1 MKVTFIYPKFEKFL
15 ESVEKMSS
23 EREFFTVGKFT
34 CPPSLGIPIL
44 ASVTPGDV
52 EINFVD
58 DNAGEKIDFD
68 DGTDIYAINSFT
80 PQGTRALEIAAEC
93 KARGK
98 TVVAG
103 GMFPSFMSEEFS
115 GLVDSVCIGEGEY
128 TWGELLSDYKNG
140 CLKPVYKSSK
150 PVDMAAMPEPRRDIF
165 YNKTCYDWDED
176 LIQLTR
182 GCLYNCAM
190 CIIPRHMGTRLR
202 FKPIDMA
209 VREISHL
216 KFENVYLTDD
226 SLFFPHRNVREYAE
240 AFFRAVEPLGK
251 KFFVSSTLAL
261 NSETSFLDL
270 AARAGVRNFYC
281 TLNVDPLS
289 IKLLRGDKV
298 ARAKFKA
305 LVEEL
310 KSRDI
315 NFFASFG
322 IGRDWDDD
330 SIADRVLELC
340 EFAGITTSEF
350 FIFSPYPGSAHWD
363 RLSSQNRI
371 ISRQWHKYNGANVVF
386 KPAKMSEDKLYERFV
401 DCWKG
406 FYEMNSKRNLAH
418 MEPSVWVGDEMTV
431 SKSLKKKGVERE
443 AAITGISIISP
454 LGNDTAT
461 VLKALRDCRD
471 GISAATKIDTSK
483 FSSHLCAEVKGFD
496 YSSNMSA
503 VELEEYTDP
512 YIRMAINGAR
522 MALADAGL
530 DFSKVEKA
538 AVVLATCNAGLNSGE
553 VEYLKKYG
561 FDCPEFDRSVS
572 LQSEFYSL
580 SKAVAGALKSPAQC
594 WMVNTACSGSTA
606 AIGLAEALIESGKCD
621 VVLVGGADA
630 VALSNYAG
638 FSAIKVVSA
647 EKIAPF
653 STPVGLNIGEGA
665 AFWVLEN
672 HAKALLRK
680 AKCYG
685 KVIGHATTGDAHHPT
700 QPDPRGD
707 GAYRTMRN
715 AVRNAGLDVSDI
727 GCINAHGSGTAA
739 NDRSESKGIAKFCGQ
754 TQIPVTSTKSYM
766 GHCMGATGILEATCQ
781 LISMNDN
788 FIPPTLRNSGARAG
802 CEITAVGGR
811 GIQKNYDCFL
821 SANYAFAGNNAAI
834 VVAKRDFVKYEKTP
848 ASGKKRPVISG
859 LGGISAL
866 GAGISENL
874 ANLRAGKVGIEKIKR
889 FDSPRMAGMV
899 ELPNLRTFDRRLDFS
914 GMNRISSYATITA
927 KCALDSA
934 KFAVKRDN
942 CEDIGLA
949 VSVCRGSSE
958 TAHMDSVFGDE
969 NHRGDI
975 GCFSNVTANS
985 TAGWVSKALEIKGTN
1000 ITLTPGPN
1008 GGLQSLAFA
1017 SDVISDAA
1025 AKQMLALAADE
1036 IYKQEI
1042 DGYDIIGNLR
1052 SGKEES
1058 NFKLN
1063 YDSDFKTVMGEG
1075 AAAVLIEDIQTASE
1089 RGAYIYGEIL
1099 GFGSAMDIDG
1109 FTGANLGSEGLKK
1122 AVAQALEFSGV
1133 KSSEID
1139 LILWSPRGCAQ
1150 DAKFVAL
1157 RDALFPGLPM
1167 VTTVFNTGYVETS
1180 SSLLTLACVLK
1191 ALSEGEQ
1198 LWPQRSGVK
1207 ALDDVPVPENPK
1219 RILCVASSHIG
1230 NNYAAIIGRQ

>member
-15 ESVEKMSS
+15 ESVEKMST

-44 ASVTPGDV
+44 ASLTPEDV

-58 DNAGEKIDFD
+58 DNAGEKINFE
-68 DGTDIYAINSFT
+68 DGTDIYAINAFT

-98 TVVAG
+98 TVVVG
-103 GMFPSFMSEEFS
+103 GMFPSFMSEEFA
-115 GLVDSVCIGEGEY
+115 GIADSVCIGEGEY
-128 TWGELLSDYKNG
+128 TWRELLDDYKNG

-165 YNKTCYDWDED
+165 YNKKCYDWDED

-202 FKPIDMA
+202 FKPVDMA
-209 VREISHL
+209 VREVSHL

-240 AFFRAVEPLGK
+240 AFFKAVEPLGK

-261 NSETSFLDL
+261 NSEAAFLDL

-281 TLNVDPLS
+281 TLNVDPIS
-289 IKLLRGDKV
+289 IRLLQGDKSAREKFRIFVDELRG
-298 ARAKFKA
+298 
-305 LVEEL
+305 
-310 KSRDI
+310 RDI

-330 SIADRVLELC
+330 SISDRVLELC
-340 EFAGITTSEF
+340 EFADITTSEF
-350 FIFSPYPGSAHWD
+350 FIFSPYPGSPHWD
-363 RLSSQNRI
+363 RLLSQNRI

-401 DCWKG
+401 ECWKG

-418 MEPSVWVGDEMTV
+418 MEPSVWAGDKMTV
-431 SKSLKKKGVERE
+431 SKSLKKRGVEKE

-454 LGNDTAT
+454 LGNDIAT
-461 VLKALRDCRD
+461 VLKALREGRD
-471 GISAATKIDTSK
+471 GIGAATKIDTSQ
-483 FSSHLCAEVKGFD
+483 FVSHLCAEVKDFD
-496 YSSNMSA
+496 YASNMSED
-503 VELEEYTDP
+503 ELKEYSDP
-512 YIRMAINGAR
+512 FIRMAVNAAR
-522 MALADAGL
+522 MAVADAGL
-530 DFSKVEKA
+530 DFSKLERA

-561 FDCPEFDRSVS
+561 FDCPDFNRSIS

-580 SKAVAGALKSPAQC
+580 PKVIAKALSSSAQC

-606 AIGLAEALIESGKCD
+606 AIGLAESLIESGKCD

-638 FSAIKVVSA
+638 FSAIKVVSP

-715 AVRNAGLDVSDI
+715 AVKNAGLDVGQI

-739 NDRSESKGIAKFCGQ
+739 NDKSESKGIAKFCGGV
-754 TQIPVTSTKSYM
+754 QIPVTSTKSYM

-781 LISMNDN
+781 LISMNDG
-788 FIPPTLRNSGARAG
+788 FIPPTLRNSGPRAG
-802 CEITAVGGR
+802 CDITAVGGK
-811 GIQKNYDCFL
+811 GIEGPYDCFL

-834 VVAKRDFVKYEKTP
+834 VVSKRDFVNSRKCGR
-848 ASGKKRPVISG
+848 ASGVRPVISG
-859 LGGISAL
+859 IGAVSSLGVNV
-866 GAGISENL
+866 SEHLPNL
-874 ANLRAGKVGIEKIKR
+874 CAGKVAIEKIER
-889 FDSPRMAGMV
+889 FESPRIAGMV
-899 ELPNLRTFDRRLDFS
+899 KLPNLRTFDRRVDFG
-914 GMNRISSYATITA
+914 GMNRISTYATIAA
-927 KCALDSA
+927 KGALDSA
-934 KFAVKRDN
+934 KLAVKRDN
-942 CEDIGLA
+942 SEDVGLA

-958 TAHMDSVFGDE
+958 TAHMDAVFGNADR
-969 NHRGDI
+969 RGDV

-985 TAGWVSKALEIKGTN
+985 TAGWVSKALEIKGAN
-1000 ITLTPGPN
+1000 ITLTSGPN
-1008 GGLQSLAFA
+1008 AGLQTLAFA
-1017 SDVISDAA
+1017 ADIISDSA
-1025 AKQMLALAADE
+1025 AKQMLAIAADE
-1036 IYKQEI
+1036 IYKQQI
-1042 DGYDIIGNLR
+1042 DGYDLVGNLR
-1052 SGKEES
+1052 SGEQEA
-1058 NFKLN
+1058 NFKLY

-1075 AAAVLIEDIQTASE
+1075 AAAVLVENLESAKD
-1089 RGAYIYGEIL
+1089 RGADIYGEVL
-1099 GFGSAMDIDG
+1099 GYGMSMDIDD
-1109 FTGANLGSEGLKK
+1109 FTAANIGAEGLKK
-1122 AVAQALEFSGV
+1122 AVADALAN
-1133 KSSEID
+1133 SSTPAKEIEM
-1139 LILWSPRGCAQ
+1139 IVWSPRGCAQ
-1150 DAKFVAL
+1150 DAKFISL
-1157 RDALFPGLPM
+1157 RDDIFPGIPM
-1167 VTTVFNTGYVETS
+1167 VTTVFNTGYIETS
-1180 SSLLTLACVLK
+1180 SSLLTLACVLRS
-1191 ALSEGEQ
+1191 LYLGEKI
-1198 LWPQRSGVK
+1198 WPQRSGVR
-1207 ALDDVPVPENPK
+1207 ALDEVQAPQNPK

-1230 NNYAAIIGRQ
+1230 NNYAVVIGRE